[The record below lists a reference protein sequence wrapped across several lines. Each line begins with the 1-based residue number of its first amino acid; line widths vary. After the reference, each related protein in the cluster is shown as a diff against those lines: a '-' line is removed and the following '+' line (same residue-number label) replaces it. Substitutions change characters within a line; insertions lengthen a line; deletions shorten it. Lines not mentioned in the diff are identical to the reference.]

1 MMKKIKI
8 IVLIICL
15 FIPFLVNA
23 LEINDLYSENVIV
36 YNKDENKILYEKNSE
51 DTASIASLT
60 KIMTTLVSIENIKD
74 LNEKVTITERM
85 LSSVPWDAS
94 VAGLKV
100 GDVVTYEDLLYAS
113 MLPSGADATDSLAI
127 SLTGSISSFV
137 EKMNDLAK
145 KLNLTGLKFSNTT
158 GYDASGHYGTAKDI
172 LKLLEYALENP
183 TFKKIYETKE
193 YTLSNGLEVSSTINY
208 YNKKYGYDLS
218 FIKGSKTGYTEN
230 AGYCLSTESVIDGV
244 NILTVTLNAPDDG
257 KARNITDIDTIKD
270 ALKENMQKVNI
281 VKEKEVLK
289 ELETKNA
296 KEDYVKLRSLKTI
309 TRYVEKPFNKNK
321 VKIEYNGEQVIDST
335 TKPNTKVGTFK
346 IYYNDELIDEMDA
359 LTSTTLHFSV
369 FKYIKNNIFY
379 YLGLILIIILTR
391 LTLKKKHKKLKK
403 IRR

>member
-1 MMKKIKI
+1 MMKKIKK
-8 IVLIICL
+8 IVLTIYL

-36 YNKDENKILYEKNSE
+36 YNNDENKILYEKNSE

-359 LTSTTLHFSV
+359 LTSTTLHFSA

-379 YLGLILIIILTR
+379 YLGLILIIVLTR
-391 LTLKKKHKKLKK
+391 LTLKKKPKKLKK

>member
-8 IVLIICL
+8 IVLTICL
-15 FIPFLVNA
+15 FIPFLVND

-158 GYDASGHYGTAKDI
+158 GYDATGHYGTAKDI

-281 VKEKEVLK
+281 VEEKEVLK

-359 LTSTTLHFSV
+359 LTSTTLHFSA

-379 YLGLILIIILTR
+379 YLGLILIIVLTR
-391 LTLKKKHKKLKK
+391 LALKKKPKKLKK

>member
-1 MMKKIKI
+1 M
-8 IVLIICL
+8 
-15 FIPFLVNA
+15 
-23 LEINDLYSENVIV
+23 
-36 YNKDENKILYEKNSE
+36 YEKNSE

-145 KLNLTGLKFSNTT
+145 KLNLTGLKFINNT

-281 VKEKEVLK
+281 VKEQEVLK

-321 VKIEYNGEQVIDST
+321 VKIEYKGEQVIDST

-359 LTSTTLHFSV
+359 ITSTTLHFSV

-379 YLGLILIIILTR
+379 YIGLILIIVLTR
-391 LTLKKKHKKLKK
+391 MTLKKKPKKLKR

>member
-8 IVLIICL
+8 IVLKICL

-218 FIKGSKTGYTEN
+218 FIKGSKTGYTGN

>member
-8 IVLIICL
+8 IVLTICL
-15 FIPFLVNA
+15 FIQFLVNA

-270 ALKENMQKVNI
+270 ALKEKMQKVNI

-321 VKIEYNGEQVIDST
+321 IKIEYNGEQVIDST

-359 LTSTTLHFSV
+359 LTSTTLHFSA

-379 YLGLILIIILTR
+379 YLGLILIIVLAR
-391 LTLKKKHKKLKK
+391 LTLKKKPKKLKR

>member
-1 MMKKIKI
+1 MPDCVRAAIKKEDI
-8 IVLIICL
+8 IVRN
-15 FIPFLVNA
+15 PQKK
-23 LEINDLYSENVIV
+23 ELY
-36 YNKDENKILYEKNSE
+36 KILYEKNSE

-359 LTSTTLHFSV
+359 LTSTTLHFSA

-379 YLGLILIIILTR
+379 YLGLILIIIFTR
-391 LTLKKKHKKLKK
+391 LILKKKPKKLKK

>member
-8 IVLIICL
+8 IVLTICL

-36 YNKDENKILYEKNSE
+36 YNNDENKILYEKNSE

-218 FIKGSKTGYTEN
+218 FIKGSKTGYTED

-359 LTSTTLHFSV
+359 LTSTTLHFSA

-379 YLGLILIIILTR
+379 YLGLILIIVLTR
-391 LTLKKKHKKLKK
+391 LALKKKPKKLKK

>member
-1 MMKKIKI
+1 MMKKIKM
-8 IVLIICL
+8 IVLTICL
-15 FIPFLVNA
+15 FIPLLVNA

-36 YNKDENKILYEKNSE
+36 YNKDENKIIYEKNSE

-74 LNEKVTITERM
+74 LNEKVIITEKM

-127 SLTGSISSFV
+127 SLTGSISNFV

-218 FIKGSKTGYTEN
+218 FIKGSKTGYTED
-230 AGYCLSTESVIDGV
+230 AGYCLSTESVINGV

-270 ALKENMQKVNI
+270 ALNENMQKVNI
-281 VKEKEVLK
+281 VEENEVLK
-289 ELETKNA
+289 KLETKNA

-309 TRYVEKPFNKNK
+309 TRYVEKPFNKDK
-321 VKIEYNGEQVIDST
+321 VKIEYKGEQVIDST

-346 IYYNDELIDEMDA
+346 IYYNDEFIDEMDA
-359 LTSTTLHFSV
+359 ITSTTLHFSA

-379 YLGLILIIILTR
+379 YLGLILIIVLTR
-391 LTLKKKHKKLKK
+391 MTLKKKPKKLKR
-403 IRR
+403 IRQ

>member
-1 MMKKIKI
+1 MMKKIKKK
-8 IVLIICL
+8 VLTICL

-36 YNKDENKILYEKNSE
+36 YNNDENKILYEKNSE
-51 DTASIASLT
+51 DTSSIASLT

-158 GYDASGHYGTAKDI
+158 GYDATGHYGTAKDI

-281 VKEKEVLK
+281 VEEKEVLK
-289 ELETKNA
+289 VLETKNA

-359 LTSTTLHFSV
+359 LTSTTLHFSA

-379 YLGLILIIILTR
+379 YLGLILIIVLTR
-391 LTLKKKHKKLKK
+391 LALKKKPKKLKK

>member
-1 MMKKIKI
+1 MMKRIKE
-8 IVLIICL
+8 VLLTICL
-15 FIPFLVNA
+15 FIPCILSA
-23 LEINDLYSENVIV
+23 LEIEGLYSKNVIV
-36 YNKDENKILYEKNSE
+36 YNKDEDKIIYEKNSE
-51 DTASIASLT
+51 DTVSIASLT

-74 LNEKVTITERM
+74 LNEKVTITEKM

-94 VAGLKV
+94 VAGLQV

-127 SLTGSISSFV
+127 SLTGSISNFV

-145 KLNLTGLKFSNTT
+145 KLNLTDLKFSNTT
-158 GYDASGHYGTAKDI
+158 GYDAAGHYGTAKDI

-270 ALKENMQKVNI
+270 ALNEKMQKVNI

-359 LTSTTLHFSV
+359 LTSTTLHFSA

-379 YLGLILIIILTR
+379 YLGLILIIVLTR
-391 LTLKKKHKKLKK
+391 LTLKKKPKKLKK

>member
-1 MMKKIKI
+1 MMKRIKE
-8 IVLIICL
+8 VLLTICL
-15 FIPFLVNA
+15 FIPCILSA
-23 LEINDLYSENVIV
+23 LEIEGLYSKNVIV
-36 YNKDENKILYEKNSE
+36 YNKDENKIIYEKNSE
-51 DTASIASLT
+51 DTVSIASLT

-74 LNEKVTITERM
+74 LNEKVTITEKM

-94 VAGLKV
+94 VAGLQV

-127 SLTGSISSFV
+127 SLTGSISNFV

-218 FIKGSKTGYTEN
+218 FIKGSKTGYTED

-281 VKEKEVLK
+281 IKENEVLK

-309 TRYVEKPFNKNK
+309 TRYVEKPFNKDK

-346 IYYNDELIDEMDA
+346 IYYNDEFIDEMDA
-359 LTSTTLHFSV
+359 ITSTTLHFSA

-379 YLGLILIIILTR
+379 YLGLILIIVLAR
-391 LTLKKKHKKLKK
+391 LTLKKKPKKLKK